1 MFDSHYE
8 KTLIKQYKSGFKTFL
23 QMRSNLG
30 YLEPRQ
36 KELILSIFDKIVTVK
51 NIKTVANNSFF
62 YNYNLFKK
70 ALPKK

>member
-36 KELILSIFDKIVTVK
+36 KGLILSIFDKIVTVK
-51 NIKTVANNSFF
+51 NIKTVANKKFIE
-62 YNYNLFKK
+62 NYYIFKK

>member
-1 MFDSHYE
+1 MFDTHYE
-8 KTLIKQYKSGFKTFL
+8 KTLIKTYKSGFKTFL
-23 QMRSNLG
+23 QLKCNLG

-51 NIKTVANNSFF
+51 NIKTVANKSFF
-62 YNYNLFKK
+62 ENYYIFKK

>member
-1 MFDSHYE
+1 MFANHYE
-8 KTLIKQYKSGFKTFL
+8 KTLIKTYKQGFKTIL
-23 QMRSNLG
+23 KLRCNLG

-51 NIKTVANNSFF
+51 NIKTVANKQFIQ
-62 YNYNLFKK
+62 NYYIFKK